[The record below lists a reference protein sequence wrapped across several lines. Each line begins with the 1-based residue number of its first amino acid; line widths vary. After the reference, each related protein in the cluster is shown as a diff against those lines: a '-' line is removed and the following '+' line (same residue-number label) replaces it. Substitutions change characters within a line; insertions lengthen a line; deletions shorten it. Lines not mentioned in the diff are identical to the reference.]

1 MPPYLMNVIFAEFV
15 LLGIATLVGA
25 VLLIRHILREEPLE
39 GDPAYTKEKIAWE
52 LTQEIERLKELR
64 TRIHPAFATPKE
76 EVAAPATTAEPAV
89 ALTPDERAKLE
100 KDLEAKFTEKIEG
113 LEKQNKELAEN
124 LEKAKSEQPAAAAA
138 PASDGASTEA
148 LIEAQKDAQVLKQ
161 KVEVLEK
168 TLTEYQ
174 IFENDI
180 ALVKKYKTENEELR
194 KQLAAT
200 PQVTEDDIA
209 SLFDAMNIPG
219 APAATPPAATAPTAP
234 APTPMQAPGFT
245 QAPPAQAAP
254 PPAATVPWSPPAEE
268 GTLANAP
275 ENVDE
280 SLPSLDDMLK
290 EAENAASKEAA
301 PAAEPGYVQEATP
314 SEPSI
319 GAKISSDDL
328 EALAHTDQDSDDKL
342 MAEFQKILGG
352 DNKT

>member
-1 MPPYLMNVIFAEFV
+1 MPPYLMNVIFAEFI

-64 TRIHPAFATPKE
+64 TRIHPAFAAPKD
-76 EVAAPATTAEPAV
+76 EVAAPTTGEPAV
-89 ALTPDERAKLE
+89 ALSADDRAKLE
-100 KDLEAKFTEKIEG
+100 KDLEAKFAEQIAT
-113 LEKQNKELAEN
+113 LEKTNKELLEA
-124 LEKAKSEQPAAAAA
+124 LEKLKGEQPAVAAA
-138 PASDGASTEA
+138 PTGDAVSPEA

-219 APAATPPAATAPTAP
+219 APAAAPAAAAPTAP
-234 APTPMQAPGFT
+234 AGTPMQAPGFT
-245 QAPPAQAAP
+245 QAPPAQPA
-254 PPAATVPWSPPAEE
+254 PAATVPWSPPAEE

-290 EAENAASKEAA
+290 EAEGAAGKEPAA

-314 SEPSI
+314 HEPSI